1 MEQIRPVL
9 RWRTLLLALAGA
21 AALAGGLLVALSNG
35 TKPAVASAPDPAS
48 VFSSLNSTAPT
59 GLRIVTH
66 SSTTVMSVAQAI
78 ATAQAQGPGLPAT
91 SPVPGNPW
99 PIIST
104 IRKLVADPTTGV
116 DAWIAQS
123 DQGGV
128 CILETDPTAGI
139 YGMGVSCNQVSD
151 PTKALVGEIGD
162 GSKAPGKMFLLG
174 VVPTGVSSVQTS
186 LVDGTTKALPVNNNA
201 FVQETN
207 SSDEVSSVNYA
218 EAGQA
223 HSLTLGGTN

>member
-1 MEQIRPVL
+1 
-9 RWRTLLLALAGA
+9 
-21 AALAGGLLVALSNG
+21 
-35 TKPAVASAPDPAS
+35 
-48 VFSSLNSTAPT
+48 
-59 GLRIVTH
+59 
-66 SSTTVMSVAQAI
+66 
-78 ATAQAQGPGLPAT
+78 
-91 SPVPGNPW
+91 
-99 PIIST
+99 
-104 IRKLVADPTTGV
+104 
-116 DAWIAQS
+116 
-123 DQGGV
+123 
-128 CILETDPTAGI
+128 
-139 YGMGVSCNQVSD
+139 MGVSCNQVSD